1 MLQSIGGA
9 MRYYM
14 GVRQGKC
21 WEEGSE
27 NGDTS
32 GQDGSY
38 SSWNSGMCEGFCIKN
53 PFIEC
58 LL

>member
-1 MLQSIGGA
+1 